1 MEGKLC
7 RNVNCIDLIIF
18 LSKLFSL
25 LFSCIIGVHIMLVD
39 IPNDFCISVF
49 FSSMCSLTD

>member
-1 MEGKLC
+1 MEGKLR
-7 RNVNCIDLIIF
+7 RNVNCTGLIIF
-18 LSKLFSL
+18 LSELFSL